1 VTFFNANSTLS
12 TTCHVAPTKSPPS
25 DPTLHN
31 NDRNIDYARS
41 LLFATVARTMG
52 LDRTQTLL
60 ASLVAFVAWA
70 LLTDWLP
77 SLRWIPHALV
87 AGSLAT
93 VLGLLFLIAT
103 TSRGVQHS
111 QLRSIQGKPV
121 AWRNKETWEEEKAAL
136 LSRTEYRRPVIF
148 PEARKFSKAVDG
160 LLDLIL
166 RDFVS
171 SWYAG
176 ISKRPT
182 FQNEIDRSIRSV
194 LLTVAARLTGV
205 DLVELGVSRILPLVT
220 GHLREFYEAERAVR
234 GKDLGLKVTESE
246 ELDMA
251 IAAKYNGGKMHAAA
265 ALGFADTAA
274 SQQRHLRE
282 MVKKLLPIVLPEN
295 MKTSSAV
302 SVLVQEIVACAVL
315 TPVLNMMEDPDFWN
329 QMIVNIGGPMLQD
342 RKTVRKLRA
351 ALDQHAP
358 ASSLRGKK
366 TSQFPRLRPY
376 DSERQF
382 ERFIRAIRNINLL
395 SEARRYRSEVV
406 SQLRRDTA
414 VENQDA
420 AYLQRLETGKR
431 LLDQKIATLPAAN
444 GKVKPTF
451 PTNPSND
458 KDAGFKKRQ
467 ASLRD
472 LLYDASGLSYFMEYM
487 DRVKLMRIVQFWL
500 VVDGFRDP
508 LETDTDEPPPGIA
521 ADPGRLDIGQMYEA
535 YLVKPELQTPPAT
548 LEVVRR
554 FLKMGSKASADDYIA
569 ARRAVL
575 HAQSQTYERMK
586 REQFEDF
593 KRSDLYYKWLAID
606 DNPSMT
612 AMQNKQTGSRF
623 SSDSTRNASRSPA
636 RPMRPPLAINREPEL
651 RRAVLST
658 SDLRS
663 ITKPALAAPDTRRS
677 MDDSGARP
685 ALFEDEVEDERMTQS
700 ITSVRSYDSDGE
712 SARQAQEEAK
722 AVDAMQLALDNIVGD
737 DDRDSLF
744 SETGNRR
751 SLEIGDR
758 GRSTEN
764 LRPPLIMQPS
774 GKGKPSIASLGLV
787 GQPSSRG
794 VFVDDLFAEEA
805 GKFAEDEKEDSD
817 AHRGSDEDRVQ
828 EAAPG
833 DLGLTEA
840 ISALN
845 QEIERL
851 QAQKSIVDSLT
862 TKAELT
868 NNTAELRILRKS
880 EQSLQRE
887 IKRKEMQKQ
896 QYVVQ
901 ESDNSLFGRAAVTI
915 KSVMVGHED
924 DGHEYALY
932 VIEVRRQA
940 GENMAAATWAV
951 ARRYSQFHELHK
963 RLRARFPAVRELDFP
978 RRQALFTLQKEFL
991 NRRRQTLEKYLRSL
1005 LLVPAICRSRE
1016 LRAFLSQA
1024 SITSSNG
1031 ENNGQD
1037 DASRDFVTR
1046 IYNSVSDG
1054 MEDFLGNIP
1063 VLDQLSVAGQ
1073 NLISAATSQMNANGS
1088 ESNSVVIDSL
1098 DPSSSNPTT
1107 TTTTEAEAEL
1117 RAYENSNDAT
1127 NPATKELEPFI
1138 KPICDLF
1145 LELFEL
1151 AKGNSWLRGRTVV
1164 VVLHQLLGGTIE
1176 RKIHDSAR
1184 SYLED
1189 DKLESYVLLLQKGLW
1204 PDAAGGKFKA
1214 ASVPRTAA
1222 EKALS
1227 RREAA
1232 LVLGALIPDLTGS
1245 VVGRANAQA
1254 AGRKLGALLNNRRLN
1269 AHLVLTLLDTLV
1281 GTVFPEMATNAS
1293 A

>member
-1 VTFFNANSTLS
+1 
-12 TTCHVAPTKSPPS
+12 
-25 DPTLHN
+25 
-31 NDRNIDYARS
+31 
-41 LLFATVARTMG
+41 M
-52 LDRTQTLL
+52 
-60 ASLVAFVAWA
+60 
-70 LLTDWLP
+70 
-77 SLRWIPHALV
+77 
-87 AGSLAT
+87 
-93 VLGLLFLIAT
+93 
-103 TSRGVQHS
+103 
-111 QLRSIQGKPV
+111 
-121 AWRNKETWEEEKAAL
+121 
-136 LSRTEYRRPVIF
+136 
-148 PEARKFSKAVDG
+148 
-160 LLDLIL
+160 
-166 RDFVS
+166 
-171 SWYAG
+171 
-176 ISKRPT
+176 
-182 FQNEIDRSIRSV
+182 
-194 LLTVAARLTGV
+194 
-205 DLVELGVSRILPLVT
+205 
-220 GHLREFYEAERAVR
+220 
-234 GKDLGLKVTESE
+234 
-246 ELDMA
+246 
-251 IAAKYNGGKMHAAA
+251 
-265 ALGFADTAA
+265 
-274 SQQRHLRE
+274 
-282 MVKKLLPIVLPEN
+282 
-295 MKTSSAV
+295 
-302 SVLVQEIVACAVL
+302 
-315 TPVLNMMEDPDFWN
+315 
-329 QMIVNIGGPMLQD
+329 
-342 RKTVRKLRA
+342 
-351 ALDQHAP
+351 
-358 ASSLRGKK
+358 
-366 TSQFPRLRPY
+366 
-376 DSERQF
+376 
-382 ERFIRAIRNINLL
+382 
-395 SEARRYRSEVV
+395 
-406 SQLRRDTA
+406 
-414 VENQDA
+414 
-420 AYLQRLETGKR
+420 
-431 LLDQKIATLPAAN
+431 
-444 GKVKPTF
+444 
-451 PTNPSND
+451 
-458 KDAGFKKRQ
+458 
-467 ASLRD
+467 
-472 LLYDASGLSYFMEYM
+472 
-487 DRVKLMRIVQFWL
+487 
-500 VVDGFRDP
+500 
-508 LETDTDEPPPGIA
+508 
-521 ADPGRLDIGQMYEA
+521 
-535 YLVKPELQTPPAT
+535 
-548 LEVVRR
+548 
-554 FLKMGSKASADDYIA
+554 
-569 ARRAVL
+569 
-575 HAQSQTYERMK
+575 
-586 REQFEDF
+586 
-593 KRSDLYYKWLAID
+593 
-606 DNPSMT
+606 
-612 AMQNKQTGSRF
+612 
-623 SSDSTRNASRSPA
+623 
-636 RPMRPPLAINREPEL
+636 
-651 RRAVLST
+651 
-658 SDLRS
+658 
-663 ITKPALAAPDTRRS
+663 
-677 MDDSGARP
+677 
-685 ALFEDEVEDERMTQS
+685 
-700 ITSVRSYDSDGE
+700 
-712 SARQAQEEAK
+712 
-722 AVDAMQLALDNIVGD
+722 
-737 DDRDSLF
+737 
-744 SETGNRR
+744 
-751 SLEIGDR
+751 
-758 GRSTEN
+758 
-764 LRPPLIMQPS
+764 
-774 GKGKPSIASLGLV
+774 
-787 GQPSSRG
+787 
-794 VFVDDLFAEEA
+794 
-805 GKFAEDEKEDSD
+805 
-817 AHRGSDEDRVQ
+817 Q

-840 ISALN
+840 IGALN

-915 KSVMVGHED
+915 KSVMVGHEE

-1024 SITSSNG
+1024 SITSANG

-1088 ESNSVVIDSL
+1088 ESSSVIIDSL
-1098 DPSSSNPTT
+1098 DPSSSTTTTT

-1117 RAYENSNDAT
+1117 RAYENSNDATT

-1204 PDAAGGKFKA
+1204 PDAAGGKFKQA
-1214 ASVPRTAA
+1214 TPPRTAA

-1281 GTVFPEMATNAS
+1281 GTVFPEMMTNTPA
-1293 A
+1293 

>member
-1 VTFFNANSTLS
+1 MHMHPVFTPALIVHVDVIF
-12 TTCHVAPTKSPPS
+12 TCHPRYSPLPSQVTSVPLQAHRSTDLSKQSPTIQQP
-25 DPTLHN
+25 D
-31 NDRNIDYARS
+31 DYARS
-41 LLFATVARTMG
+41 LLHAIVARTMG
-52 LDRTQTLL
+52 LDHTQALL
-60 ASLVAFVAWA
+60 AALAAFIAWA

-77 SLRWIPHALV
+77 SLRWIPHAFV
-87 AGSLAT
+87 AGALTA
-93 VLGLLFLIAT
+93 VAGILFVIAT
-103 TSRGVQHS
+103 TSRGVAQE
-111 QLRSIQGKPV
+111 LPRKRSGDV
-121 AWRNKETWEEEKAAL
+121 VWRAKDVWEEEKAAL
-136 LSRTEYRRPVIF
+136 KSRVEYRRPVIF

-171 SWYAG
+171 SWYGG

-182 FQNEIDRSIRSV
+182 FQNEIDRCIRSV

-205 DLVELGVSRILPLVT
+205 DLVELGVSRVLPIVT
-220 GHLREFYEAERAVR
+220 GHLKEFYEAERAVR
-234 GKDLGLKVTESE
+234 GKDLGLSVTESE
-246 ELDMA
+246 ELDLA
-251 IAAKYNGGKMHAAA
+251 IAGKYKGGKVHAAA
-265 ALGFADTAA
+265 ALGFADTAV
-274 SQQRHLRE
+274 SQQKHLRE
-282 MVKKLLPIVLPEN
+282 MVKKLLPIVLPDN
-295 MKTSSAV
+295 MKTSPAV
-302 SVLVQEIVACAVL
+302 AVLVQEIVACAVL
-315 TPVLNMMEDPDFWN
+315 TPVLNMLEDPDFWN
-329 QMIVNIGGPMLQD
+329 QMIVNVGGPMLQD
-342 RKTVRKLRA
+342 RKTVRRLRA
-351 ALDQHAP
+351 ALDEHAP
-358 ASSLRGKK
+358 ASSLKGKK
-366 TSQFPRLRPY
+366 PSQFPRLRPY

-382 ERFIRAIRNINLL
+382 ERFIRAIRHVAIL
-395 SEARRYRSEVV
+395 SEARRFRSEVV

-420 AYLQRLETGKR
+420 AYLRRLETGKR
-431 LLDQKIATLPAAN
+431 LLDQKISTLAAAN
-444 GKVKPTF
+444 GKVKPNLSIQTH
-451 PTNPSND
+451 NKNGAAS
-458 KDAGFKKRQ
+458 KKRQ

-487 DRVKLMRIVQFWL
+487 DRVKLMRLVQFWL

-508 LETDTDEPPPGIA
+508 LEADTDEPPPGIA
-521 ADPGRLDIGQMYEA
+521 ADPGRLDIGQMYEG
-535 YLVKPELQTPPAT
+535 YLVKSELQTPPAI

-554 FLKMGSKASADDYIA
+554 FLKLGSKASANDYIA
-569 ARRAVL
+569 ARRAIL
-575 HAQSQTYERMK
+575 HAQSQLYERMRK
-586 REQFEDF
+586 EQFEDF

-606 DNPSMT
+606 DNPTLS
-612 AMQNKQTGSRF
+612 AIQNKLTGSMMPP
-623 SSDSTRNASRSPA
+623 DGARNGSRSPIRA
-636 RPMRPPLAINREPEL
+636 QRPPLAINREPEL

-658 SDLRS
+658 SDLKS
-663 ITKPALAAPDTRRS
+663 ITKPVLAPPDVRRS

-685 ALFEDEVEDERMTQS
+685 ALFDDEVEDERMTQS
-700 ITSVRSYDSDGE
+700 ITSLRSYDSDAE
-712 SARQAQEEAK
+712 NAQRAQEEAK

-737 DDRDSLF
+737 DDKESLF
-744 SETGNRR
+744 SESNSRP
-751 SLEIGDR
+751 SLELGDR
-758 GRSTEN
+758 PRFAEPV
-764 LRPPLIMQPS
+764 RPPLAMQPS

-794 VFVDDLFAEEA
+794 VFVDDLFGDEA
-805 GKFAEDEKEDSD
+805 DKFAEDEKEDPD
-817 AHRGSDEDRVQ
+817 ALGGSDEDLVQ

-840 ISALN
+840 IGALN

-887 IKRKEMQKQ
+887 IRRKEMQKQ

-901 ESDNSLFGRAAVTI
+901 ESDNSLFGRAAVNI
-915 KSVMVGHED
+915 KSVMVGHEE

-940 GENMAAATWAV
+940 GQNMTAATWAV
-951 ARRYSQFHELHK
+951 TRRYSQFHELHK

-1024 SITSSNG
+1024 SIMTNG

-1037 DASRDFVTR
+1037 DARDFVTR

-1073 NLISAATSQMNANGS
+1073 NLISAATSQINGD
-1088 ESNSVVIDSL
+1088 SVDSL
-1098 DPSSSNPTT
+1098 DPTTQDPTT
-1107 TTTTEAEAEL
+1107 AAEAEAEL
-1117 RAYENSNDAT
+1117 NAYE
-1127 NPATKELEPFI
+1127 TKELEPFV

-1145 LELFEL
+1145 LEFFEL
-1151 AKGNSWLRGRTVV
+1151 SKGNSWLRGRTVV

-1176 RKIHDSAR
+1176 RKVHDSAR
-1184 SYLED
+1184 DYLED
-1189 DKLESYVLLLQKGLW
+1189 DKLEGYVQLLQNGMW
-1204 PDAAGGKFKA
+1204 PGGKMKA
-1214 ASVPRTAA
+1214 TSTPRTVA
-1222 EKALS
+1222 EKAHT

-1232 LVLGALIPDLTGS
+1232 LVLGALIPDLAGS
-1245 VVGRANAQA
+1245 VVGRTNAHA
-1254 AGRKLGALLNNRRLN
+1254 ASRKVVAVLNNRRLK
-1269 AHLVLTLLDTLV
+1269 
-1281 GTVFPEMATNAS
+1281 
-1293 A
+1293 

>member
-1 VTFFNANSTLS
+1 
-12 TTCHVAPTKSPPS
+12 
-25 DPTLHN
+25 
-31 NDRNIDYARS
+31 
-41 LLFATVARTMG
+41 MG
-52 LDRTQTLL
+52 LDRTPALL
-60 ASLVAFVAWA
+60 AALAAFIAWA

-77 SLRWIPHALV
+77 SLRWIPHAFVTGALTAV
-87 AGSLAT
+87 AG
-93 VLGLLFLIAT
+93 VLFVIAT
-103 TSRGVQHS
+103 TSRGVARKQARKKTGH
-111 QLRSIQGKPV
+111 V
-121 AWRNKETWEEEKAAL
+121 VWRDKEVWEEEKAAL
-136 LSRTEYRRPVIF
+136 KSRAEYRRPVIF

-171 SWYAG
+171 SWYGG

-182 FQNEIDRSIRSV
+182 FQNEIDRCIRSV

-205 DLVELGVSRILPLVT
+205 DLVELGVSRVLPLVT
-220 GHLREFYEAERAVR
+220 GHLKEFYEAERAVR
-234 GKDLGLKVTESE
+234 GKDLGLSVTESE
-246 ELDMA
+246 ELDLA
-251 IAAKYNGGKMHAAA
+251 VAGKYKGGKVHAAA
-265 ALGFADTAA
+265 AIGFADTAV
-274 SQQRHLRE
+274 SQQKHLRE
-282 MVKKLLPIVLPEN
+282 LVTKLLPIVLPEN
-295 MKTSSAV
+295 MKTSPAV
-302 SVLVQEIVACAVL
+302 TVLVQEIVACAVL
-315 TPVLNMMEDPDFWN
+315 TPVLNMLEDPDFWN

-358 ASSLRGKK
+358 ASSIKGKK
-366 TSQFPRLRPY
+366 SSQFPRLRPY

-382 ERFIRAIRNINLL
+382 ERFIRAIRNVAIL
-395 SEARRYRSEVV
+395 SEARRFRSEVV
-406 SQLRRDTA
+406 SQLRRDTP

-420 AYLQRLETGKR
+420 AYLRRLETGKR
-431 LLDQKIATLPAAN
+431 LLDQKISTLGAAN
-444 GKVKPTF
+444 GKVKPNLSIQ
-451 PTNPSND
+451 PTND
-458 KDAGFKKRQ
+458 RDAASKKRQ

-487 DRVKLMRIVQFWL
+487 DRVKLMRLVQFWL

-521 ADPGRLDIGQMYEA
+521 ADPGRLDIGQMYEG
-535 YLVKPELQTPPAT
+535 YLVKSELQTPPAT
-548 LEVVRR
+548 LAVVRK
-554 FLKMGSKASADDYIA
+554 FLKLGSKASADDYIA

-575 HAQSQTYERMK
+575 HTQSQLYERMK
-586 REQFEDF
+586 KEQFENF

-606 DNPSMT
+606 DNPVLS
-612 AMQNKQTGSRF
+612 AVQNKLTGSVG
-623 SSDSTRNASRSPA
+623 SPDGARNASRSPI
-636 RPMRPPLAINREPEL
+636 RTQRPPLAINREPEL

-658 SDLRS
+658 SDLKS
-663 ITKPALAAPDTRRS
+663 ITKPVLAPPDVRRS

-685 ALFEDEVEDERMTQS
+685 ALFDDEVEDERMTQS
-700 ITSVRSYDSDGE
+700 ITSLRSYDSDTE
-712 SARQAQEEAK
+712 TAQRAQEEAK
-722 AVDAMQLALDNIVGD
+722 AVDAMQLALDNIVGND
-737 DDRDSLF
+737 DDKDSLF
-744 SETGNRR
+744 SEPTGRP
-751 SLEIGDR
+751 SLEMGGR
-758 GRSTEN
+758 GRAEPV
-764 LRPPLIMQPS
+764 RPPLAMQPS

-794 VFVDDLFAEEA
+794 VFVDDLFGEEA
-805 GKFAEDEKEDSD
+805 DKFAEDEKEDSD
-817 AHRGSDEDRVQ
+817 ALGGSEEDRVQ

-840 ISALN
+840 IGALN
-845 QEIERL
+845 QDIERL
-851 QAQKSIVDSLT
+851 QAQKNIVDSLT

-887 IKRKEMQKQ
+887 IRRKEMQKQ

-901 ESDNSLFGRAAVTI
+901 ESDNSLFGRAAVSI
-915 KSVMVGHED
+915 KSVMVGHEE

-940 GENMAAATWAV
+940 GENMTAATWAV
-951 ARRYSQFHELHK
+951 TRRYSQFHELHK

-1024 SITSSNG
+1024 SIMSNG
-1031 ENNGQD
+1031 DNNGQD
-1037 DASRDFVTR
+1037 DARDFVTR

-1073 NLISAATSQMNANGS
+1073 SLISAATSQING
-1088 ESNSVVIDSL
+1088 ESVDSL
-1098 DPSSSNPTT
+1098 DPATQDPTT
-1107 TTTTEAEAEL
+1107 AAEAEAEL
-1117 RAYENSNDAT
+1117 NAYE
-1127 NPATKELEPFI
+1127 TKELEPFV

-1145 LELFEL
+1145 LEFFEL
-1151 AKGNSWLRGRTVV
+1151 SKGNNWLRGRTVV

-1176 RKIHDSAR
+1176 RKVHDSAR

-1189 DKLESYVLLLQKGLW
+1189 DKLEGYVQLVQNGMW
-1204 PDAAGGKFKA
+1204 PDGKMKT
-1214 ASVPRTAA
+1214 ASTPRTLA
-1222 EKALS
+1222 EKAHT

-1232 LVLGALIPDLTGS
+1232 LVLGALIPDLAGS
-1245 VVGRANAQA
+1245 VVGRTNAQA
-1254 AGRKLGALLNNRRLN
+1254 ASRKVVAVLNNRRLK
-1269 AHLVLTLLDTLV
+1269 
-1281 GTVFPEMATNAS
+1281 
-1293 A
+1293 

>member
-1 VTFFNANSTLS
+1 MASQVTFVPLQ
-12 TTCHVAPTKSPPS
+12 SPPRS
-25 DPTLHN
+25 T
-31 NDRNIDYARS
+31 NISKQAPLYHHYDDYARS
-41 LLFATVARTMG
+41 LLLASVARTMG
-52 LDRTQTLL
+52 LDRTQALL
-60 ASLVAFVAWA
+60 AALAAFVAWA

-77 SLRWIPHALV
+77 SLRWIPHAFLTGALTAV
-87 AGSLAT
+87 AG
-93 VLGLLFLIAT
+93 VLFVIAT
-103 TSRGVQHS
+103 TSRGVAQDR
-111 QLRSIQGKPV
+111 LRKRKGHVVWKD
-121 AWRNKETWEEEKAAL
+121 KEVWEEEKAAL
-136 LSRTEYRRPVIF
+136 KSRVEYRRPVIF

-166 RDFVS
+166 RDFVT
-171 SWYAG
+171 SWYGG

-182 FQNEIDRSIRSV
+182 FQNEIDRCIRSV

-205 DLVELGVSRILPLVT
+205 DLVELGVAKVLPLVT
-220 GHLREFYEAERAVR
+220 AHLKEFYEAERAVR
-234 GKDLGLKVTESE
+234 GTDLGLKVT
-246 ELDMA
+246 LDLA
-251 IAAKYNGGKMHAAA
+251 IAAKYRGGKVHTAAA
-265 ALGFADTAA
+265 IGFADTAL
-274 SQQRHLRE
+274 SQQKHLRE
-282 MVKKLLPIVLPEN
+282 LVTKLLPLVLPEN
-295 MKTSSAV
+295 MKTSPAV
-302 SVLVQEIVACAVL
+302 TVLVQEIVACAVL
-315 TPVLNMMEDPDFWN
+315 TPVLNMLEDPDFWN
-329 QMIVNIGGPMLQD
+329 QMIVNIGGPMLHD

-358 ASSLRGKK
+358 ASSIKAKK
-366 TSQFPRLRPY
+366 SSQFPRLRPY

-382 ERFIRAIRNINLL
+382 ERFIRAIRHVAIL
-395 SEARRYRSEVV
+395 SEARRFRSEVV

-420 AYLQRLETGKR
+420 AYLRRLETGKR
-431 LLDQKIATLPAAN
+431 LLDQKISTLAAAN
-444 GKVKPTF
+444 GKARPNLSIQ
-451 PTNPSND
+451 PPND
-458 KDAGFKKRQ
+458 QGAAAKKRQ

-487 DRVKLMRIVQFWL
+487 DRVKLMRLVQFWL

-521 ADPGRLDIGQMYEA
+521 ADPGRLDIGQMYEG
-535 YLVKPELQTPPAT
+535 YLTKSEFQTPPAT
-548 LEVVRR
+548 LEVVRK
-554 FLKMGSKASADDYIA
+554 FLKLGSKASADDYIS

-575 HAQSQTYERMK
+575 HTQSQVYERMK
-586 REQFEDF
+586 KHQFEDF

-606 DNPSMT
+606 DNPALS
-612 AMQNKQTGSRF
+612 AVQNKLTGSTF
-623 SSDSTRNASRSPA
+623 SPDSARNASRSPI
-636 RPMRPPLAINREPEL
+636 RSQRPPLAISREPEL

-658 SDLRS
+658 SDLKS
-663 ITKPALAAPDTRRS
+663 ITKPALSPPDARRS

-685 ALFEDEVEDERMTQS
+685 ALFDDDVDDERMTQS
-700 ITSVRSYDSDGE
+700 ITSLRSYDSDNE
-712 SARQAQEEAK
+712 NAQRAQEEAK

-737 DDRDSLF
+737 DDKDSLF
-744 SETGNRR
+744 SEPTSRP
-751 SLEIGDR
+751 SLEMNDR
-758 GRSTEN
+758 VRFAEPM
-764 LRPPLIMQPS
+764 RPPLSMQPS

-794 VFVDDLFAEEA
+794 VFVDDLFGDEA
-805 GKFAEDEKEDSD
+805 DKFAEDEKDDSD
-817 AHRGSDEDRVQ
+817 ALGGSDEDRVQ

-840 ISALN
+840 IGALN

-887 IKRKEMQKQ
+887 IRRKEMQKQ

-915 KSVMVGHED
+915 KSVMVGRED

-940 GENMAAATWAV
+940 GENLKAATWAV
-951 ARRYSQFHELHK
+951 TRRYSQFHELHK

-1024 SITSSNG
+1024 AITSNG
-1031 ENNGQD
+1031 DNNGQD
-1037 DASRDFVTR
+1037 DARDFVTR

-1073 NLISAATSQMNANGS
+1073 NLISAATSQINGD
-1088 ESNSVVIDSL
+1088 SVDSL
-1098 DPSSSNPTT
+1098 DPTT
-1107 TTTTEAEAEL
+1107 QDPSTAAEAEAEL
-1117 RAYENSNDAT
+1117 NAYE
-1127 NPATKELEPFI
+1127 TKEFEPFV

-1145 LELFEL
+1145 LEFFEL
-1151 AKGNSWLRGRTVV
+1151 SKGNSWLRGRTVV

-1176 RKIHDSAR
+1176 RKVHDSAR

-1189 DKLESYVLLLQKGLW
+1189 DKLEGYVQSLQNGMW
-1204 PDAAGGKFKA
+1204 PDGKMKA
-1214 ASVPRTAA
+1214 ASTPRTLA
-1222 EKALS
+1222 EKAHT

-1232 LVLGALIPDLTGS
+1232 LVLGALIPDLAGS
-1245 VVGRANAQA
+1245 VVGRSNAQA
-1254 AGRKLGALLNNRRLN
+1254 ASRKVVAMLNNRRLK
-1269 AHLVLTLLDTLV
+1269 
-1281 GTVFPEMATNAS
+1281 
-1293 A
+1293 